1 MEYFTIGKIVNTQGI
16 KGQVRVLPQTDD
28 IKRFELLKSIEIFTE
43 GKTSSEIFDIESVSY
58 HKNFVLLKLK
68 GINDMTSAERLKG
81 RTIKISREAA
91 LPLEDDEYYISDL
104 YGMTVVTDEG
114 KEVGEVSDILFTGA
128 NDVYVVKAE
137 GQKDV
142 LIPAVKQYIHSV
154 NVGENIMVIHNSQLI
169 IHNYRPEVY
178 SCE

>member
-16 KGQVRVLPQTDD
+16 KGQVRVIPQTDD
-28 IKRFELLKSIEIFTE
+28 IKRFELLKSIEVFAD
-43 GKTSSEIFDIESVSY
+43 GKPSSEIFDIESVSY

-68 GINDMTSAERLKG
+68 GVNDMTSAEKLKG

-91 LPLEDDEYYISDL
+91 LPLKENEYYISDL
-104 YGMTVVTDEG
+104 YGMTVITDDG
-114 KEVGEVSDILFTGA
+114 KKVGEISDILFTGA

-142 LIPAVKQYIHSV
+142 LIPAVKQYVQSV
-154 NVGENIMVIHNSQLI
+154 NVGENIMVIHNSQFL
-169 IHNYRPEVY
+169 IHNYRPEVH
-178 SCE
+178 S

>member
-28 IKRFELLKSIEIFTE
+28 IKRFELLKSIEVFTE
-43 GKTSSEIFDIESVSY
+43 GKASSEVFDIESVSY
-58 HKNFVLLKLK
+58 HKNFVLLKLRD
-68 GINDMTSAERLKG
+68 INDMTSAERLKG
-81 RTIKISREAA
+81 RTIKVNREAA

-104 YGMTVVTDEG
+104 YGMAVITDDG
-114 KEVGEVSDILFTGA
+114 KKVGEIADILFTGA

-154 NVGENIMVIHNSQLI
+154 NVGENIMVIHNSQFI
-169 IHNYRPEVY
+169 INNYRPEAHTL
-178 SCE
+178 